1 MCTLLV
7 TGVRKKKNKRV
18 QVERKDVEEDLS
30 YKKGLKE
37 LVLTKLTV
45 LLRVVT
51 L

>member
-7 TGVRKKKNKRV
+7 TGVRKKNNKRV
-18 QVERKDVEEDLS
+18 QVERKAAEEDLS
-30 YKKGLKE
+30 YRKGLKE
-37 LVLTKLTV
+37 LVLTKHTA